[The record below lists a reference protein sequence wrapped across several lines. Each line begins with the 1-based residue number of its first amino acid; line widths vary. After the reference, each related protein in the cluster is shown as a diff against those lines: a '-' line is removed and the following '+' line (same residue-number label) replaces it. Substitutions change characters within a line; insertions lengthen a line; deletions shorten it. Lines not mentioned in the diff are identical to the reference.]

1 MSRLIRIVGRLP
13 AADDLTG
20 LRFIERHNQI
30 NMETPL
36 SILRPPIPCLGRK
49 FNFKGC
55 LYQRALTRVQVVTPV
70 RAVRARCI
78 QQSGHFL
85 AVVIRRLYKAARA
98 AVVVVAVSVGQVL
111 TPKEVRTAANGCGP
125 RLHRN
130 RRRLRCHNGGVRF
143 GRCRHGGCWFLRERF
158 HRLAGHH
165 TARAADG
172 QGQHSQFGPQP
183 AETLRAVPLLQPE
196 RGSQQ
201 RQRGQT
207 KQQALC

>member
-1 MSRLIRIVGRLP
+1 MRRLVRVVGRLP

-20 LRFIERHNQI
+20 LRFVERCNQI
-30 NMETPL
+30 DMETTL
-36 SILRPPIPCLGRK
+36 SILRPPIPCLGCK
-49 FNFKGC
+49 LDFKGC
-55 LYQRALTRVQVVTPV
+55 LDQCALTSVQVVTPV
-70 RAVRARCI
+70 RAVRARFI
-78 QQSGHFL
+78 QQSGDFL

-98 AVVVVAVSVGQVL
+98 AVVVVTVSVGQVL
-111 TPKEVRTAANGCGP
+111 TPKEVRTAANGCSS

-130 RRRLRCHNGGVRF
+130 RRRLRCHNRGVFFR
-143 GRCRHGGCWFLRERF
+143 RCRHGGCWLLRERF

-165 TARAADG
+165 TARAAGG
-172 QGQHSQFGPQP
+172 QGQHGQFGPQP

>member
-49 FNFKGC
+49 FGFKGC

-111 TPKEVRTAANGCGP
+111 TPKEIRTAANGCGP

-130 RRRLRCHNGGVRF
+130 RRRLRCHNGAVCF

-165 TARAADG
+165 TARAAGG

-183 AETLRAVPLLQPE
+183 TETLRAVPFLQL
-196 RGSQQ
+196 GDCGQQ
-201 RQRGQT
+201 GQHH
-207 KQQALC
+207 KAQQQALC